1 MGRLSRILWERHKNP
16 LSWVLRPVFAVV
28 LIYGVWF
35 HDWDVIGI
43 AVFGLSTSWFWF
55 PKPKKIPTWAEKF
68 IDKEGE
74 WMQNLRRGS
83 LKEVG
88 WSVFAIVVM
97 GIWIYTIWSNNL
109 AFSLIMTGFIIGAKF
124 IWSAMLERSVAKPLT
139 ILVSATYFVSVI
151 VLALLILYL

>member
-1 MGRLSRILWERHKNP
+1 MDRLSRILWERHKNP

-35 HDWDVIGI
+35 HDWVVIGI

-55 PKPKKIPTWAEKF
+55 PKPKKTPTWAEKF

-74 WMQNLRRGS
+74 WLQNLRRGG
-83 LKEVG
+83 LKEIG
-88 WSVFAIVVM
+88 WIVFAIVVM
-97 GIWIYTIWSNNL
+97 GILIYTIWSNNL
-109 AFSLIMTGFIIGAKF
+109 TFSLIMTGFIIGTKL

-139 ILVSATYFVSVI
+139 ILVLATYLVSVI
-151 VLALLILYL
+151 VLALIIL